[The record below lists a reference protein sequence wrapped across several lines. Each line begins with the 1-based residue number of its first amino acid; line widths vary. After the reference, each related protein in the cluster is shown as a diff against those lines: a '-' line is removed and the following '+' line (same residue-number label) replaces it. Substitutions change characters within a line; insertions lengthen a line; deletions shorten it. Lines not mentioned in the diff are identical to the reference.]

1 MGLSLE
7 PGTEIFQTI
16 KLFQGCLN
24 THDSQGLGCS
34 PEIVQT
40 FAPCASLILAL
51 SLVITMIMTENYSH
65 SNDEGFLPPP
75 TRHLGKGLTPTH
87 NI

>member
-34 PEIVQT
+34 PEIAQT

-51 SLVITMIMTENYSH
+51 SLVNTMIMTENYSH
-65 SNDEGFLPPP
+65 SNDEGFLPSPHKASWK
-75 TRHLGKGLTPTH
+75 RLNTH
-87 NI
+87 S